1 MASLGDQI
9 RLYRAQQE
17 LNRPSGEEWRQRM
30 DLQRME
36 SESSR
41 QNQAM
46 AMALE
51 YKKHEW
57 QRHMDMVGVEAEYAA
72 AMGQENKAPTDPR
85 LTQTHKAATTKGQ
98 YTYGKAQAKT
108 AADQRKMMWDMMEA
122 QRKSDQWGAEQK
134 VRTDRIG
141 ETGRHNVKMEEA
153 AMLRAG
159 GLSGLAT
166 NMKAKEMLFA
176 TRSLINMYDKKIQEA
191 SDINKIQA
199 GLFSQ
204 KDAQRL
210 KKERDDLVLGYR
222 RQLQALGVETVPGLS
237 EVLGGGEGQVAGTTG
252 GVTAE
257 EREALRGE
265 VFGAD

>member
-17 LNRPSGEEWRQRM
+17 LNRPSGEEWRQLM

-72 AMGQENKAPTDPR
+72 AMGQETKAPTDPR

-122 QRKSDQWGAEQK
+122 QRKSDQWGAEQD
-134 VRTDRIG
+134 VREGKSRLLVRQGSLKQKEVTVRG
-141 ETGRHNVKMEEA
+141 RRTTGIR
-153 AMLRAG
+153 
-159 GLSGLAT
+159 
-166 NMKAKEMLFA
+166 
-176 TRSLINMYDKKIQEA
+176 
-191 SDINKIQA
+191 
-199 GLFSQ
+199 
-204 KDAQRL
+204 
-210 KKERDDLVLGYR
+210 
-222 RQLQALGVETVPGLS
+222 QAL
-237 EVLGGGEGQVAGTTG
+237 
-252 GVTAE
+252 
-257 EREALRGE
+257 
-265 VFGAD
+265 